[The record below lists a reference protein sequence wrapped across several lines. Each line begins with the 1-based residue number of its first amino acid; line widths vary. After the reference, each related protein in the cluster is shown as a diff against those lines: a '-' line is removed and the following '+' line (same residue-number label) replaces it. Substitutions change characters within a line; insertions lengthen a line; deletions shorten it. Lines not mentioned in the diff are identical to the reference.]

1 MKKNKLLTIMLII
14 LLTIT
19 LLGVVVVVVFTQLTK
34 DTEETERTIDEILP
48 ASVDVAELTTNLAD
62 DRIIRIALKVETDSE
77 EAAEELT
84 KRDFQ
89 TNNIVLQELSELK
102 KEDLKGKQGKAK
114 FEAAIKAQINEL
126 LQDGEVNQ
134 VYITSCIIQ

>member
-1 MKKNKLLTIMLII
+1 MKKNRLLTIMLII

-19 LLGVVVVVVFTQLTK
+19 LVGVVGVVLVTQLTK
-34 DTEETERTIDEILP
+34 DTDKTERTIDEIIT
-48 ASVDVAELTTNLAD
+48 ASVDVPELTTNLAD
-62 DRIIRIALKVETDSE
+62 DRIIRIALKIETDSE

-89 TNNIVLQELSELK
+89 TSDLIIEELSELE
-102 KEDLKGKQGKAK
+102 KEDLKGKQGKAM
-114 FEAAIKAQINEL
+114 FEAAIKAQINKL
-126 LQDGEVNQ
+126 MQKGEVQQ